1 MSDKLS
7 KLLCIVVYLILTAAI
22 IVIWIAAFT
31 FGKEIKHL
39 LLDVAMT
46 STFIW
51 AFETISQVVKD
62 IEARQYRK
70 AKEWFEERYG
80 KLD

>member
-51 AFETISQVVKD
+51 AF
-62 IEARQYRK
+62 
-70 AKEWFEERYG
+70 
-80 KLD
+80 